1 MLAAFKVSKY
11 IQIADVNGTSVAAHT
26 LGVNN
31 TGKHGNGHT
40 HKRTHTPVHTHAHAY
55 TQTHHARACARAH
68 THTHTHARARAHTTK
83 KTTPKT
89 IADWLLDIFFF
100 RLCI

>member
-31 TGKHGNGHT
+31 TGKHGNGH
-40 HKRTHTPVHTHAHAY
+40 
-55 TQTHHARACARAH
+55 
-68 THTHTHARARAHTTK
+68 
-83 KTTPKT
+83 
-89 IADWLLDIFFF
+89 
-100 RLCI
+100 RLV